1 MPLTSQYLF
10 TLLMYIV
17 QIQITSIIKALKT
30 KTSYGYDEICT
41 KVSKISASYI
51 CSPLTYICN
60 KAILSGTFPTRKK
73 FSIVK
78 PIYKKG
84 DKTNPANYRPISL
97 LTSFSKVFEKA
108 LYTRLTDH
116 FNTYK
121 LLTGNQFGFRK
132 RHSN

>member
-1 MPLTSQYLF
+1 VVRRRDYQLVLSYWQIHLSCF
-10 TLLMYIV
+10 LMSL
-17 QIQITSIIKALKT
+17 QGKFSM
-30 KTSYGYDEICT
+30 
-41 KVSKISASYI
+41 
-51 CSPLTYICN
+51 
-60 KAILSGTFPTRKK
+60 K

-84 DKTNPANYRPISL
+84 EKTNPTNYRPISL

-121 LLTGNQFGFRK
+121 LLVGKPVWFQK
-132 RHSN
+132 KHSNWRCHF